1 MKREC
6 TCCRQ
11 DWAVTYDP
19 MIGPV
24 CRACHRDLA
33 EADALL
39 DTVEGMC
46 RPPHYDALWWKQAK
60 ARGDVLV

>member
-11 DWAVTYDP
+11 DWAVTYEP

-24 CRACHRDLA
+24 CQACHRDLA
-33 EADALL
+33 
-39 DTVEGMC
+39 EGMC

-60 ARGDVLV
+60 ARGDVLD